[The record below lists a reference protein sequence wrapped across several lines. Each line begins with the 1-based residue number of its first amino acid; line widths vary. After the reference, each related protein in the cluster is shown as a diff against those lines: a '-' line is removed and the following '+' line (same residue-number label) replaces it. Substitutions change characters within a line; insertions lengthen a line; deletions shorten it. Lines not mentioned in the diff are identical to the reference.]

1 MIVRAIAAGDEQVL
15 STMLDIAG
23 AVAISIELV
32 ACVYVV
38 ARGIA
43 WWLEQQKGSR

>member
-1 MIVRAIAAGDEQVL
+1 VIAHTIVADGGSTL
-15 STMLDIAG
+15 STLVDIAG
-23 AVAISIELV
+23 AVALSVELV